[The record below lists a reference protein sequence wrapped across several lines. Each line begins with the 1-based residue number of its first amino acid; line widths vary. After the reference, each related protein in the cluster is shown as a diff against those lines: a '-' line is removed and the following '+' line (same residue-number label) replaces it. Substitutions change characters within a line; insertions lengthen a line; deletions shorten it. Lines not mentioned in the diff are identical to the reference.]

1 MPLPFEEFQGKGVL
15 DFSPCSSDPLL
26 QHHPQHNKPKWE
38 NLDNIII
45 NNKGGGGGDSCSV
58 GSEPTSVLD
67 TRRSPSPPISSSTL
81 SSSLGGGGNS
91 VGGGGGGGGTS
102 TDTTGVATTAVSGGN
117 PSVETGEE
125 RCGLGM
131 EDWESVLSGSPSQEQ
146 SILKLIMGDIE
157 DPYVGFNKLLQS
169 GTGSQDIGFNASF
182 GIVDQGYGFEAPM
195 SSANLVT
202 DIDPFATS
210 DFPPLNNGRIGSVSD
225 PIPNPALSTSSAANF
240 FPGMFQGS
248 EGMDEKPQIFDPPL
262 IMNHNQVQY
271 TQNPAMFLPFSYAQV
286 QEHNLLS
293 PPPPKRLNSGP
304 VPNFHQVPKVPF
316 SDSGQELF
324 LRRQQQQQHRL
335 QLLQQRPA
343 TMAVAAS
350 VATKQKLVS
359 DELANQKLQQAIV
372 DQLYKT
378 AELIETGN
386 PLLAQGI
393 LARLNQQLSPIG
405 KPFQRAAF
413 YFKEA
418 LQLLL
423 HVNGTN
429 NSSLSS
435 YSLIFK
441 IGAYKS
447 FCEISPILQFANFTC
462 NQALLEA
469 FEGCDRIHII
479 DFDIG
484 YGGQWA
490 SLMQELVLRNG
501 GAPSLKITAFTS
513 PSTHEELELRFTQ
526 ENLKQFASDI
536 NMALELEIL
545 TLESLNST
553 SWQLPLRASE
563 SEVIAVNLPIG
574 SFSNQPSCLPLVLRF
589 VKQLSPKIVVSLDR
603 GCDRT
608 DVPFPQHMIH
618 ALQSYSSLL
627 ESLDAVNV
635 NLDALQKIERFLL
648 HPGIERIVL
657 GRHMSPDRTPPW
669 RNLFLQSG
677 FTPLTFSNFTESQAE
692 CLVQRTPVRGFHVE
706 KRQSSLVLCWQR
718 KELISASAWR
728 G

>member
-1 MPLPFEEFQGKGVL
+1 MPLPLPFEEFQEKGVL

-26 QHHPQHNKPKWE
+26 QHRPQHNKFKWE

-45 NNKGGGGGDSCSV
+45 NNKGGGGGGNCSV

-67 TRRSPSPPISSSTL
+67 ARRSPSPPISSSTL
-81 SSSLGGGGNS
+81 SSSLGGGNS
-91 VGGGGGGGGTS
+91 GGCGGGGGGAS
-102 TDTTGVATTAVSGGN
+102 TDTTGVATTAASGGN
-117 PSVETGEE
+117 PSVETGGE

-131 EDWESVLSGSPSQEQ
+131 EDWESVLAGSPSQEQ
-146 SILKLIMGDIE
+146 TILKLIMGDIE
-157 DPYVGFNKLLQS
+157 DPYVCLNKLLQS
-169 GTGSQDIGFNASF
+169 GTASQDIGFNAGF
-182 GIVDQGYGFEAPM
+182 GFVDHGFGFEAPM

-202 DIDPFATS
+202 NIDPFAPS
-210 DFPPLNNGRIGSVSD
+210 DFPSLNNGRIGSD
-225 PIPNPALSTSSAANF
+225 PISNPVLSTASAANF
-240 FPGMFQGS
+240 LPGMFQGS
-248 EGMDEKPQIFDPPL
+248 EGMDEKPQIFNPPL
-262 IMNHNQVQY
+262 IMNQNQVQF

-304 VPNFHQVPKVPF
+304 IVPNFHQAPKVPF
-316 SDSGQELF
+316 LDSGQELF
-324 LRRQQQQQHRL
+324 LRRQQQQHQL

-343 TMAVAAS
+343 TMAMAAAA
-350 VATKQKLVS
+350 ATKQKLVGE
-359 DELANQKLQQAIV
+359 ELANQQLQQAIV
-372 DQLYKT
+372 DQLFKT
-378 AELIETGN
+378 AELIEAGN
-386 PLLAQGI
+386 PQLAQGI

-405 KPFQRAAF
+405 RPFQRAAF

-418 LQLLL
+418 LQFLL
-423 HVNGTN
+423 HVNGT

-435 YSLIFK
+435 YSLVFK

-447 FCEISPILQFANFTC
+447 FSEISPILQFANFTC

-469 FEGCDRIHII
+469 FEGYDRIHII

-536 NMALELEIL
+536 NMDFQLEIL
-545 TLESLNST
+545 TLESLNSA
-553 SWQLPLRASE
+553 SWPLPLRASE
-563 SEVIAVNLPIG
+563 SEAVAVNLPIG
-574 SFSNQPSCLPLVLRF
+574 SFSNSPSCLPLVLRF
-589 VKQLSPKIVVSLDR
+589 VKQLSPKIVVTLDR

-608 DVPFPQHMIH
+608 DVPFPHHMIH

-635 NLDALQKIERFLL
+635 NLDTLQKIERFLL

-657 GRHMSPDRTPPW
+657 GRHRSPDRTPPW

-706 KRQSSLVLCWQR
+706 KIQSSLVLCWQR
-718 KELISASAWR
+718 KELIAAAAWR

>member
-1 MPLPFEEFQGKGVL
+1 MPLPFGEFQGTGVL
-15 DFSPCSSDPLL
+15 DFSLCASDPLL
-26 QHHPQHNKPKWE
+26 QHLSNQNKPKWE
-38 NLDNIII
+38 NLDN
-45 NNKGGGGGDSCSV
+45 KGGGGSYSV

-67 TRRSPSPPISSSTL
+67 TRSPSPPISSSTL
-81 SSSLGGGGNS
+81 SSSLGGGIS
-91 VGGGGGGGGTS
+91 VGGGGGGGGAS
-102 TDTTGVATTAVSGGN
+102 TVTTGVATTAVSGDN
-117 PSVETGEE
+117 PSVETGAE
-125 RCGLGM
+125 RCGLGL
-131 EDWESVLSGSPSQEQ
+131 EDWETVLSGSPSQEQ

-157 DPYVGFNKLLQS
+157 DPYVGLNKLLQS
-169 GTGSQDIGFNASF
+169 GTGSQDIGFNAGF
-182 GIVDQGYGFEAPM
+182 GVVDQGFGFEAPM
-195 SSANLVT
+195 TSANLVT
-202 DIDPFATS
+202 NIDPFVPS
-210 DFPPLNNGRIGSVSD
+210 DFPPLNNGRIGLVSD
-225 PIPNPALSTSSAANF
+225 PITNPAISSVSAANF
-240 FPGMFQGS
+240 LPGMFQGS
-248 EGMDEKPQIFDPPL
+248 EGMDEKPQIFNPPL
-262 IMNHNQVQY
+262 IMNQNKVQF
-271 TQNPAMFLPFSYAQV
+271 TQNPAMFLPISYAQV
-286 QEHNLLS
+286 QEHNMLS
-293 PPPPKRLNSGP
+293 PPPPKRLNSGLI
-304 VPNFHQVPKVPF
+304 VPNVHHAPKVPF

-324 LRRQQQQQHRL
+324 LRRQQQHQQQQH
-335 QLLQQRPA
+335 QLQQRPA
-343 TMAVAAS
+343 TMAVAAAA
-350 VATKQKLVS
+350 ATKQKLVS
-359 DELANQKLQQAIV
+359 EELANQQLQQAIV
-372 DQLYKT
+372 DQLFST
-378 AELIETGN
+378 AELIEAGN

-405 KPFQRAAF
+405 KPFERAAF

-429 NSSLSS
+429 NSSLTS

-469 FEGCDRIHII
+469 FEGYDRIHII

-513 PSTHEELELRFTQ
+513 PSMHEELEGRFTQ
-526 ENLKQFASDI
+526 ENLKQFANDI

-545 TLESLNST
+545 CLESLNSA
-553 SWQLPLRASE
+553 SWPLSLRSSE
-563 SEVIAVNLPIG
+563 NEAIAVNLPIG
-574 SFSNQPSCLPLVLRF
+574 SFSNQPSCLPLVLHF

-608 DVPFPQHMIH
+608 DVPFPYHMIH

-657 GRHMSPDRTPPW
+657 GRHRSPDRTLPW

-706 KRQSSLVLCWQR
+706 KRQSSLVLCWQQ
-718 KELISASAWR
+718 KELISVSAWR